1 MNADSAADNVSK
13 SGVRASNAEREAFAH
28 TVSIAS
34 QDGRL
39 TVTEADDRLT
49 AIYAATFREELPEI
63 VADLPGDTWPAESNA
78 TPMEKPTRSKVWN
91 GALVTHA
98 VIVGVLAT
106 GAIGAWRHSGVPFF
120 WPAWPL
126 GWLGISVLVH
136 YRIRRRRA
144 RWLGNWGS
152 RRPGDPASPTMP
164 GYHGPL
170 NSHETDRARRPAA

>member
-1 MNADSAADNVSK
+1 MNADPAAENGTE

-34 QDGRL
+34 RDGRL
-39 TVTEADDRLT
+39 TVTEADERLAKIHA
-49 AIYAATFREELPEI
+49 AIFREELPKI
-63 VADLPGDTWPAESNA
+63 VADLPRDTWPAEFA
-78 TPMEKPTRSKVWN
+78 GPRTETRTGSGAEAAQSKQWN

-98 VIVGVLAT
+98 VIVGVLAI

-136 YRIRRRRA
+136 YRIRRRR
-144 RWLGNWGS
+144 LTN
-152 RRPGDPASPTMP
+152 
-164 GYHGPL
+164 
-170 NSHETDRARRPAA
+170 